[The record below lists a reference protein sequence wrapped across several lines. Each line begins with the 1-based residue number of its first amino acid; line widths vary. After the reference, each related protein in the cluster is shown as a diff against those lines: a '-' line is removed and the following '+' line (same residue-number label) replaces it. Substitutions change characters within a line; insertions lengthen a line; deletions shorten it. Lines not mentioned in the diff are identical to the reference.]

1 MRRPSSINEDL
12 LRRQYSTFV
21 DPDDDDNDA
30 SIQQQQQQQR
40 PRVQSALESLSLL
53 DPIDFRDDPPYVH
66 SATNSYGAITGH
78 SSDGNND
85 DEGESDLLDSITIKY
100 ENEDNYSI
108 TTTET
113 AALLRKEIRAMIQLA
128 VPVIL
133 TYVLE
138 LVPGIVTLV
147 LVGRMD
153 HTNNNGNNNNS
164 ATTNNDNTTAAAAND
179 EHDDD
184 INDGHHS
191 SSTKLYVDAAALA
204 VMFFNIIGLS
214 TGQGM
219 LTALDTLCASAHG
232 ANQSSKM
239 GRYTLTAAF
248 VTCCMFVPVSAILVN
263 AGTILMALGQ
273 PIRVSRLAGSFVLY
287 MLPGLPFLYV
297 YELARKPCMA
307 NNTTLPMI
315 YASIVGLL
323 VTCSTGYYM
332 VNYTS
337 LGWVGAAMARSLG
350 YMATVPTVCIGMYHT
365 DALFVMRVYDGM
377 IYTEAV
383 TRARIVTF
391 LHLGIPGMIQMM
403 LEWCAFEILALE
415 CGILPNNDEA
425 IIAIGAN
432 AVAQNIGAF
441 LFMLYLGTSIAGNVR
456 VGNAL
461 GAGDAHRAKMACRL
475 SFFLG
480 ILLALWNTIFILTF
494 RAKIPTLFTSD
505 VDLISKARDLLLV
518 VALFQLPDAINSV
531 NQGIFRATGKQALA
545 AKLNSIAYY
554 IVGIPFG
561 YMLGFK
567 FHYGVEGLW
576 FGLVAGLTWGSTVN
590 TIILSRLDWAV
601 LTTDTRKRLSIVH
614 IPIK

>member
-12 LRRQYSTFV
+12 LRRRYSTFV
-21 DPDDDDNDA
+21 DPDDDNDA
-30 SIQQQQQQQR
+30 SIQQQQR

-53 DPIDFRDDPPYVH
+53 DPIDFHDPPPSSVRP
-66 SATNSYGAITGH
+66 AANSYGAAMTGRY
-78 SSDGNND
+78 SDGNAND
-85 DEGESDLLDSITIKY
+85 KIEKSDLLDSITIKY
-100 ENEDNYSI
+100 ENEDKYSI

-113 AALLRKEIRAMIQLA
+113 AALLRKEIRAMVQLA

-153 HTNNNGNNNNS
+153 HTNSDNNTNNNN
-164 ATTNNDNTTAAAAND
+164 NNTTTTTATND
-179 EHDDD
+179 KHEDDD
-184 INDGHHS
+184 INDIHHS

-232 ANQSSKM
+232 ADQSSKM
-239 GRYTLTAAF
+239 GRYLLTATI
-248 VTCCMFVPVSAILVN
+248 VMTCMLIIVSAILVN
-263 AGTILMALGQ
+263 AATILIALGQ
-273 PIRVSRLAGSFVLY
+273 PREVSQMAGIFVLY

-297 YELARKPCMA
+297 YELVRKPSQA
-307 NNTTLPMI
+307 NNQSLPMI
-315 YASIVGLL
+315 CAAIVGLL

-332 VNYTS
+332 VNHTS
-337 LGWVGAAMARSLG
+337 LGWVGAAIARSLG

-365 DALFVMRVYDGM
+365 DARFVLRVYDGM

-383 TRARIVTF
+383 TRARMVTF
-391 LHLGIPGMIQMM
+391 LHLGIPGMVQMM

-494 RAKIPTLFTSD
+494 RNKIPTLFTSD
-505 VDLISKARDLLLV
+505 VDLISKAQDLLLV

-545 AKLNSIAYY
+545 AKLNAIAYY

>member
-1 MRRPSSINEDL
+1 MRRPSSTISEDL
-12 LRRQYSTFV
+12 LRRRYSTFV
-21 DPDDDDNDA
+21 DPDDDDDNDA
-30 SIQQQQQQQR
+30 SIQQQQQR
-40 PRVQSALESLSLL
+40 PRRVQSALESLSLL
-53 DPIDFRDDPPYVH
+53 DPIDFHDDPHPSVLPT
-66 SATNSYGAITGH
+66 TNSYGAITSH
-78 SSDGNND
+78 NKISNND
-85 DEGESDLLDSITIKY
+85 DEIESDLLDSIAIKY
-100 ENEDNYSI
+100 ENEDNYII

-113 AALLRKEIRAMIQLA
+113 AALLRKEIGAMTRLA

-153 HTNNNGNNNNS
+153 HTNSDGNNTTTTTNNNN
-164 ATTNNDNTTAAAAND
+164 NTTTTTND

-184 INDGHHS
+184 DIHHS

-239 GRYTLTAAF
+239 GRYLLTATF
-248 VTCCMFVPVSAILVN
+248 IMTCMLIIVSAVLVN
-263 AGTILMALGQ
+263 AAPILMALGQ
-273 PIRVSRLAGSFVLY
+273 PIQVSRLAGLFVLY

-297 YELARKPCMA
+297 YELVRKPSQA
-307 NNTTLPMI
+307 NNQSLPMI
-315 YASIVGLL
+315 CAAIVGLL

-332 VNYTS
+332 VNHTS
-337 LGWVGAAMARSLG
+337 LGWVGAALARSLG
-350 YMATVPTVCIGMYHT
+350 YMATVPTVCIGMYYT
-365 DALFVMRVYDGM
+365 DARFVMRVYDGM

-383 TRARIVTF
+383 TKERIVTF
-391 LHLGIPGMIQMM
+391 LHLGIPGMVQMM

-461 GAGDAHRAKMACRL
+461 GAGDAHRAKMACHL

-480 ILLALWNTIFILTF
+480 ILLASWNTIFILTF
-494 RAKIPTLFTSD
+494 REKIPTLFTSD